1 MSVKIRLKRMG
12 ARNRPFYRV
21 VVQDSRRAPTG
32 RFIENIG
39 YYDPMRPNGD
49 CVMKLERF
57 EYWKSVGAIPSTQVK
72 NLAKRAIPHEKTLQK
87 PEQADAV
94 AAVEEV
100 AAAIEESPAVEETSA
115 AESESSES

>member
-32 RFIENIG
+32 RFIENLG

-49 CVMKLERF
+49 CVLKLERF
-57 EYWKSVGAIPSTQVK
+57 DYWKSVGAVPSTQVK
-72 NLAKRAIPHEKTLQK
+72 ALAKRAIPYEKTLRK
-87 PEQADAV
+87 PEQAEAA

-100 AAAIEESPAVEETSA
+100 AASIEEPEAVETPA
-115 AESESSES
+115 ATEESSSES